1 MKNDHLVP
9 VNIADIVQRLS
20 DKNIRENEKIAL
32 LQRLE
37 TIRDYCAAAIVKHSN
52 RPSLVSNRK

>member
-1 MKNDHLVP
+1 MVP

-20 DKNIRENEKIAL
+20 DKNIRENEKFAL

-37 TIRDYCAAAIVKHSN
+37 TIRDYCAAAVVKHSN